1 MLASL
6 LLALVTP
13 IPADS
18 VADTHD
24 LEQVVVTATHTP
36 KMLKEVPVLTRVL
49 RARDIQRL
57 DVTNVEDLLQQE
69 VPGLEF
75 TYSMA
80 QQQSLNFSGFGG
92 SSVLFLI
99 DGERLAGEALDNVDY
114 ARLSMQE
121 VERVEI
127 IKGGASALYGSN
139 AVGGVVNVITREKKD
154 PWAVN
159 LNLRGGSHG
168 AWRTGVSA
176 SFNKGNWNSL
186 TTWQRDQTGA
196 IQLSKN
202 DDIQQLYAY
211 HSDNIR
217 ERLIFRPFDGMK
229 LTGRLGYFY
238 RQRRPLDV
246 SRERYR
252 DVTAGLAADWQISE
266 NDILKL
272 RYSFDQ
278 YDKSDYYSAQGYDIR
293 DYSNVQHNVS
303 ILYNRTFDGR
313 NHLIVGGDWI
323 RDYLM
328 TYQFSGDHRLQHK
341 MDVFTQID
349 YSPLDRLSVVG
360 AMRWDWYS
368 LGEGSRV
375 SGKLSLM
382 YRGDQWSL
390 RAGYAGGFRAPTL
403 KERYMRFN
411 PIQDFTIYGNE
422 GLKAEVSH
430 NFSITGESYGTV
442 GDWMR
447 WNASVSGCLNFVNNR
462 ITTAWYDVLYVD
474 DALTHGMKYL
484 NIGQVRI
491 LGIDVN
497 GEAQFSHGLSLKAS
511 YNINH
516 EHTPAGMA
524 TVAATRPQ
532 SFTGRIGWDHRF
544 SSRYAFQWTLSC
556 RALSS
561 VTTDQFTMFNYTDIT
576 AGQAAE
582 TTYPG
587 YALWKII
594 FTQDIFKGI
603 RLSAAVDNLFNYRP
617 SFYYANSAMTDGTTF
632 SIGFSIDLQNIEFK

>member
-1 MLASL
+1 MLAAL
-6 LLALVTP
+6 FLAFVSPL
-13 IPADS
+13 PADS
-18 VADTHD
+18 VANTHD

-49 RARDIQRL
+49 QARDIRRL

-69 VPGLEF
+69 LPGLEF

-92 SSVLFLI
+92 SSVLFLV
-99 DGERLAGEALDNVDY
+99 DGERMAGEALDNVDY

-127 IKGGASALYGSN
+127 VKGGASALYGSN
-139 AVGGVVNVITREKKD
+139 AVGGVVNIITREKKD

-168 AWRTGVSA
+168 AWRTGLSA
-176 SFNKGNWNSL
+176 SFNRGRWNSL
-186 TTWQRDQTGA
+186 TTWQRDQSDA
-196 IQLSKN
+196 VRLSGN

-217 ERLIFRPFDGMK
+217 ERLIFRPFDGLK

-246 SRERYR
+246 SRDRYR
-252 DVTAGLAADWQISE
+252 DVTAGLAADWQISD
-266 NDILKL
+266 NDVLKL
-272 RYSFDQ
+272 RYAFDQ
-278 YDKSDYYSAQGYDIR
+278 YDKSDYYPDQDYDIR
-293 DYSNVQHNVS
+293 DYSNVQNSVS
-303 ILYNRTFDGR
+303 VLYDRAFDGR
-313 NHLIVGGDWI
+313 NHLTVGGDWM

-341 MDVFTQID
+341 ADLFAQMD
-349 YSPLDRLSVVG
+349 YSPIDRVSVVG

-368 LGEGSRV
+368 LSEGSHL
-375 SGKLSLM
+375 SGKLSAM
-382 YRGDQWSL
+382 YRGDRWSL

-411 PIQDFTIYGNE
+411 PIQDFMIYGTE
-422 GLKAEVSH
+422 TLKGEVSH
-430 NFSITGESYGTV
+430 NFSLTGESYGET
-442 GDWMR
+442 GGWMR
-447 WNASVSGCLNFVNNR
+447 WNASVSGYFNFVNNR

-474 DALTHGMKYL
+474 DVLTRGMKYL
-484 NIGQVRI
+484 NIDRVRI
-491 LGIDVN
+491 LGLDIN
-497 GEAQFSHGLSLKAS
+497 AEARFSHGLSLKAS
-511 YNINH
+511 YNVNH

-544 SSRYAFQWTLSC
+544 SSSYAFQWTLSC

-576 AGQAAE
+576 SGQASE
-582 TTYPG
+582 MTYPG

-594 FTQDIFKGI
+594 FSQDIFKGI
-603 RLSAAVDNLFNYRP
+603 RLSATVDNLFNYRP
-617 SFYYANSAMTDGTTF
+617 SYYYANSAMTDGTTF
-632 SIGFSIDLQNIEFK
+632 HIGLSLDLQNIY